1 MLKFTKV
8 AKSVHSLFIFRGR
21 ICGPDVLRALR
32 PLLANALKVDQV
44 RINAVLCGRTDSLER
59 NGRSRRTEAFVDEA
73 YTADSVGFRA
83 IDGIGLYV
91 SIN

>member
-1 MLKFTKV
+1 M
-8 AKSVHSLFIFRGR
+8 
-21 ICGPDVLRALR
+21 
-32 PLLANALKVDQV
+32 VDQV
-44 RINAVLCGRTDSLER
+44 RINAVLCGRTGPLER
-59 NGRSRRTEAFVDEA
+59 NGRSRCAEAFVDEA